1 MASSSSVPNQHVT
14 LPYWSPEDIDRVLLE
29 NAKSLE
35 EWNNLL
41 TKNEQENPI
50 EVTREDISMH
60 NHLKRRLH
68 DNLGCLAKMVQYQ
81 VLLSTFIICV
91 Y

>member
-1 MASSSSVPNQHVT
+1 MASSSSAPNQEVT

-35 EWNNLL
+35 DWNNLL
-41 TKNEQENPI
+41 TKNEQENPY
-50 EVTREDISMH
+50 EVTKEDISLH
-60 NHLKRRLH
+60 HHLKRRLH

-81 VLLSTFIICV
+81 VLLPIVIICV